1 MSKYEPIR
9 HHLSGAAREAFRM
22 TFLEIENVL
31 GFRLPPS
38 ARRHRPWWDNGPT
51 NNTMTR
57 QWLAAG
63 YETAQVDIGRETL
76 VFRKRQQTLR

>member
-9 HHLSGAAREAFRM
+9 HYLSEAAREAVRM
-22 TFLEIENVL
+22 TFREMEAVL
-31 GFRLPPS
+31 GFRLPAS
-38 ARRHRPWWDNGPT
+38 ARRHPAWWANNPS

-76 VFRKRQQTLR
+76 VFHKHR